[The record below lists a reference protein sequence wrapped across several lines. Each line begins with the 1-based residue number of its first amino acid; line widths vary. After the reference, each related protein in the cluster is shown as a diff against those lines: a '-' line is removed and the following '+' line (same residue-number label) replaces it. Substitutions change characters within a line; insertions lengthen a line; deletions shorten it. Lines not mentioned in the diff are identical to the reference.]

1 MRSRSYVYATALAI
15 GSLATV
21 TANTPI
27 FHDGIMDFVIAQD
40 FTQIKVAELPTA
52 ISDAVNRDYP
62 DATIDKAFVNG
73 EEKYKLEITQEGGTS
88 LEIYSDARGN
98 WIEM

>member
-1 MRSRSYVYATALAI
+1 MRTRSYVYATALAI
-15 GSLATV
+15 GSLGNV
-21 TANTPI
+21 SANVPI

-40 FTQIKVAELPTA
+40 FTQIKVTELPTS
-52 ISDAVNRDYP
+52 ITDAVTKDYP
-62 DATIDKAFVNG
+62 DATIDKAFING
-73 EEKYKLEITQEGGTS
+73 EEKYKLEITQESGTS

>member
-1 MRSRSYVYATALAI
+1 MRTRSYVYATALAI
-15 GSLATV
+15 GSLGNV
-21 TANTPI
+21 SANVPI

-40 FTQIKVAELPTA
+40 FTQMTK
-52 ISDAVNRDYP
+52 DYP
-62 DATIDKAFVNG
+62 DATIDKAFING
-73 EEKYKLEITQEGGTS
+73 EEKYKLEITQESGTS